1 MINFLL
7 LFLDAKITTFVNDSN
22 VLQAIYFQTSEMMD
36 SFRTYPE
43 LVFIDA
49 TYKLNDLRMPLYV
62 SLVVDGNGESIIICL
77 WVVQSEDKETITSLL
92 VEFKT
97 HNENWPLI
105 KCVMSD
111 KDMTERNV
119 IKEQFPQASLLI
131 CLFHTLRSFR
141 REISCEKLGI
151 SQSERIM
158 CLELISKMAYAQS
171 EESYASFYDEFIK
184 CAPQRVVDYFNANWH
199 DIHEQWVDGMKNSQC
214 NYMNRTNNRVES
226 INAKLKMV
234 ITRYSGMTQFFNDLM
249 QCLSSLRVERNH
261 RALEVTTKRRITKY
275 DPTSVLGKYIE
286 LLTPYAFEYV
296 QKQFELA
303 EKVKILEDVDDNRC
317 TIDARQGQLVS
328 SIDGCSCVYA
338 SSMRLPCQHIFAT
351 HHYKGLSEYHEDL
364 CADRWKLQHFLQNH
378 PVFHADCDNC
388 ESEITV
394 DTISSA
400 PVTSK
405 VLTEQEKYKQAFQVA
420 QCLAQQLSTVGM
432 KDFEEGLQ
440 LLQTIKLRWDEGKKL
455 NVLDVNVVSGNYI

>member
-131 CLFHTLRSFR
+131 CLTLYAASG
-141 REISCEKLGI
+141 EKFP
-151 SQSERIM
+151 
-158 CLELISKMAYAQS
+158 A
-171 EESYASFYDEFIK
+171 
-184 CAPQRVVDYFNANWH
+184 
-199 DIHEQWVDGMKNSQC
+199 
-214 NYMNRTNNRVES
+214 
-226 INAKLKMV
+226 
-234 ITRYSGMTQFFNDLM
+234 
-249 QCLSSLRVERNH
+249 RN
-261 RALEVTTKRRITKY
+261 
-275 DPTSVLGKYIE
+275 
-286 LLTPYAFEYV
+286 
-296 QKQFELA
+296 
-303 EKVKILEDVDDNRC
+303 
-317 TIDARQGQLVS
+317 
-328 SIDGCSCVYA
+328 
-338 SSMRLPCQHIFAT
+338 
-351 HHYKGLSEYHEDL
+351 
-364 CADRWKLQHFLQNH
+364 
-378 PVFHADCDNC
+378 
-388 ESEITV
+388 
-394 DTISSA
+394 
-400 PVTSK
+400 
-405 VLTEQEKYKQAFQVA
+405 
-420 QCLAQQLSTVGM
+420 
-432 KDFEEGLQ
+432 
-440 LLQTIKLRWDEGKKL
+440 
-455 NVLDVNVVSGNYI
+455 